1 MMDKLEYDA
10 VLKNARWDFDDM
22 RSPNLVGAIY
32 DDARGRFPDGDVV
45 HTSTV
50 MAELGN
56 RIFQTRNTKYLV
68 HFAFEATPAA

>member
-1 MMDKLEYDA
+1 MDKLEYDA

-32 DDARGRFPDGDVV
+32 DDTRGRFDDGTVV

-50 MAELGN
+50 MQQLDG

-68 HFAFEATPAA
+68 HFAFEAPSA